1 MALALYRKYRPKKL
15 SDVLGQE
22 NVVTVL
28 QNAAKANKLG
38 HAYLFYGPRGTGK
51 TSIARLLAKIACC
64 KTRQEDEKFRAKGE
78 PCNECQACTEIDAG
92 RGIDVI
98 EIDAASNTGV
108 DEIRALKEGIR
119 NAPSSYPYKVFILD
133 EAHML
138 TKNAFNA
145 LLKTLEE
152 PPAHAIIILAT
163 TELEKVPATIASRTQ
178 RFHLKKHTIEHI
190 VQKLKEIIKAEKFSV
205 TDDAVEFIAALG
217 EGSFRD
223 AESLLEQVVSL
234 ADKVDLETIEKNLG
248 KVGFKRITELADF
261 IFKNDL
267 KGALKYI
274 SSINETGYNVV
285 DLTKELIQYLRRVL
299 TLASNPD
306 LVADFK
312 KDLTTKELENILTH
326 SKLINNAKHIPLI
339 KSLIRAYGEMR
350 YSPFASIPLEVALIE
365 HLQVK

>member
-28 QNAAKANKLG
+28 QNAAKANKIG

-51 TSIARLLAKIACC
+51 TSIARLLAKLACC
-64 KTRQEDEKFRAKGE
+64 KTRAEDEKFRAKGE
-78 PCNECQACTEIDAG
+78 PCNECQPCNEIDAG
-92 RGIDVI
+92 RGIDVV

-163 TELEKVPATIASRTQ
+163 TEYEKVPATIASRTQ
-178 RFHLKKHTIEHI
+178 RFHLKKLTIEQM
-190 VQKLKEIIKAEKFSV
+190 VAKLKSVVKTEKLSV
-205 TDDAVEFIAALG
+205 TDDALEFIAALG
-217 EGSFRD
+217 DGSLRD
-223 AESLLEQVVSL
+223 AESLLEQVTALS
-234 ADKVDLETIEKNLG
+234 DKVDIETIEKNLG
-248 KVGFKRITELADF
+248 KVGFQRIAELAEF

-267 KGALKYI
+267 KGALHYI
-274 SSINETGYNVV
+274 GSINEIGYNVV
-285 DLTKELIQYLRRVL
+285 DLTKELIHYLRRVL
-299 TLASNPD
+299 TLASNPN
-306 LVADFK
+306 LATEFK
-312 KDLTTKELENILTH
+312 KDLTTKELENIVAH
-326 SKLINNAKHIPLI
+326 SKLISNAKHIPLI
-339 KSLIRAYGEMR
+339 KGLINAYSQMR
-350 YSPFASIPLEVALIE
+350 YSPFASIPLEVTLIE
-365 HLQVK
+365 HLK

>member
-1 MALALYRKYRPKKL
+1 M
-15 SDVLGQE
+15 
-22 NVVTVL
+22 VTVL
-28 QNAAKANKLG
+28 QNAAKANKIG

-78 PCNECQACTEIDAG
+78 PCNKCQPCTEIDAG

-98 EIDAASNTGV
+98 EIDAGSNTGV

-119 NAPSSYPYKVFILD
+119 LAPTSYPYKVFILD

-152 PPAHAIIILAT
+152 PPAHAILILAT
-163 TELEKVPATIASRTQ
+163 TDFEKMPATITSRTQ
-178 RFHLKKHTIEHI
+178 RFHLKKHTIENI
-190 VQKLKEIIKAEKFSV
+190 VQKLQSIVKSEGFNIS
-205 TDDAVEFIAALG
+205 TDALEFIAALG

-234 ADKVDLETIEKNLG
+234 ADKVNLETIEKNLG
-248 KVGFKRITELADF
+248 KVGFKRIAELADF
-261 IFKNDL
+261 IFKNDI

-274 SSINETGYNVV
+274 TSINEIGYNVV
-285 DLTKELIQYLRRVL
+285 DLTKELIQYLRRTI
-299 TLASNPD
+299 TLA
-306 LVADFK
+306 
-312 KDLTTKELENILTH
+312 
-326 SKLINNAKHIPLI
+326 
-339 KSLIRAYGEMR
+339 
-350 YSPFASIPLEVALIE
+350 
-365 HLQVK
+365 

>member
-1 MALALYRKYRPKKL
+1 MALALYRKYRPRKL
-15 SDVLGQE
+15 ADVLGQE

-28 QNAAKANKLG
+28 QNAAKANKIG

-78 PCNECQACTEIDAG
+78 PCNTCQPCTDIDAG
-92 RGIDVI
+92 RGIDVV

-119 NAPSSYPYKVFILD
+119 LAPSSYPYKVFILD

-163 TELEKVPATIASRTQ
+163 TEFEKVPATIASRTQ
-178 RFHLKKHTIEHI
+178 RFHLKKPTIEQM
-190 VQKLKEIIKAEKFSV
+190 VTKLKEIIKTEKFSV
-205 TDDAVEFIAALG
+205 TDDAIEFIAALG
-217 EGSFRD
+217 DGSFRD

-234 ADKVDLETIEKNLG
+234 AEKVDVETIEKNLG
-248 KVGFKRITELADF
+248 KVGFKRTAELAEF
-261 IFKNDL
+261 IMNNDL
-267 KGALKYI
+267 KGSLKYL
-274 SSINETGYNVV
+274 SSINEVGYNVV
-285 DLTKELIQYLRRVL
+285 DLTKELIHYLRRVL

-306 LVADFK
+306 LEADFK
-312 KDLTTKELENILTH
+312 KDLTGKELEQI
-326 SKLINNAKHIPLI
+326 KLHAKKINNAKHIPLI
-339 KSLIRAYGEMR
+339 KGLIKAYSEMR

-365 HLQVK
+365 NLRP

>member
-28 QNAAKANKLG
+28 QNAAKANKIG

-51 TSIARLLAKIACC
+51 TSIARLLAKLACC
-64 KTRQEDEKFRAKGE
+64 KTRQEDKKFQAKGE
-78 PCNECQACTEIDAG
+78 PCNECQPCTDIDAG

-119 NAPSSYPYKVFILD
+119 LAPSSYPYKVFILD

-152 PPAHAIIILAT
+152 PPTHAIIILAT
-163 TELEKVPATIASRTQ
+163 TEFEKIPATIASRTQ
-178 RFHLKKHTIEHI
+178 RFHLKKLTIEQM
-190 VQKLKEIIKAEKFSV
+190 VAKLQEVVKAEKISV
-205 TDDAVEFIAALG
+205 TEDALEFIAALG
-217 EGSFRD
+217 DGSLRD
-223 AESLLEQVVSL
+223 AESLLEQVATLSTDIDIE
-234 ADKVDLETIEKNLG
+234 AIEKNLG
-248 KVGFKRITELADF
+248 KVGTKRIAALADF

-267 KGALKYI
+267 RGALTYI
-274 SSINETGYNVV
+274 SSLNETGYNVV
-285 DLTKELIQYLRRVL
+285 DLTKELIHYLRRAL
-299 TLASNPD
+299 TLAANPG
-306 LVADFK
+306 LEADFK
-312 KDLTTKELENILTH
+312 KELTGKELEQIKAYAALV
-326 SKLINNAKHIPLI
+326 SNAKHIPLI
-339 KSLIRAYGEMR
+339 RSLIKAYSEMR

-365 HLQVK
+365 HLQTK

>member
-28 QNAAKANKLG
+28 QNAAKTGRLG

-64 KTRQEDEKFRAKGE
+64 KTRAEDEKFRDKGE
-78 PCNECQACTEIDAG
+78 PCNKCQACTDIDAG

-163 TELEKVPATIASRTQ
+163 TEFEKVPATIASRTQ
-178 RFHLKKHTIEHI
+178 RFHLKKLTIE
-190 VQKLKEIIKAEKFSV
+190 QMTTKLKDVIKSEKLSV
-205 TDDAVEFIAALG
+205 TDDAIEFIAALG
-217 EGSFRD
+217 DGSLRD
-223 AESLLEQVVSL
+223 AESLLEQVTSL
-234 ADKVDLETIEKNLG
+234 SAKVDLETIEKNLG
-248 KVGFKRITELADF
+248 KVGFKRIAELADY

-274 SSINETGYNVV
+274 GGINEVGYNVV
-285 DLTKELIQYLRRVL
+285 DLTKELIHYLRRVL

-306 LVADFK
+306 LATDFK
-312 KDLTTKELENILTH
+312 KDLTAKELENISGH
-326 SKLINNAKHIPLI
+326 AKQVNNAKHIPLI
-339 KSLIRAYGEMR
+339 KSLIRAYSEMR

-365 HLQVK
+365 HLK